1 LEEATRFLTVVDI
14 EAKRMGRRLPKP
26 WHVASMRAYLT
37 GQEIMWRNPE
47 TLRKE
52 QVLPPVVDPRRNPES
67 PWSRL
72 WKDLEPELSENE
84 KN

>member
-47 TLRKE
+47 TFRKE
-52 QVLPPVVDPRRNPES
+52 QVHPPVVDPRRNPES